1 MSRATARDEPR
12 AGADTGLVLP
22 APAAALL
29 EALRVVRLGVDPYR
43 LVLRQPWSS
52 ARGESY
58 RRQGWLLRLEVQGG
72 RCGWGDCAP
81 WPAAGTESPSRAAAA
96 LKVLAAGRGL
106 SLAGL
111 LARAPCR
118 GCVRFACETAV
129 LDVLGQVLGCPIRD
143 LLNPAASGRVA
154 VNAALGRLDAG
165 TPVRLGVAADQ
176 GYRTVKIKLGLRPM
190 AEELSR
196 LERLLQQCGSQVD
209 VRVDVNGAWSLR
221 YAARALRRCAQ
232 WPLEA
237 MEEPSD
243 AACMRVLARWQEGVI
258 FPLAADERLA
268 RLRHRPGAVRRWI
281 LKPSVHGLAD
291 TLRLVRRARTAG
303 VQVVFTSLLES
314 GIGLTAVA
322 QVAAALGCTDVAHGL
337 GTAAWLAQDTAPAP
351 VGEGG
356 TLALSEGPGLGV
368 RPYSRRR
375 WASVSSARGP
385 G

>member
-1 MSRATARDEPR
+1 M
-12 AGADTGLVLP
+12 
-22 APAAALL
+22 
-29 EALRVVRLGVDPYR
+29 
-43 LVLRQPWSS
+43 
-52 ARGESY
+52 
-58 RRQGWLLRLEVQGG
+58 
-72 RCGWGDCAP
+72 
-81 WPAAGTESPSRAAAA
+81 
-96 LKVLAAGRGL
+96 
-106 SLAGL
+106 
-111 LARAPCR
+111 
-118 GCVRFACETAV
+118 RFACETAV

-143 LLNPAASGRVA
+143 LLNPAASGWVA

-165 TPVRLGVAADQ
+165 TPARVGVAVDQ
-176 GYRTVKIKLGLRPM
+176 GYRTVKIKLGLCPM

-196 LERLLQQCGSQVD
+196 LERLLQQWGAQVD
-209 VRVDVNGAWSLR
+209 LRVDVNGAWSLR

-243 AACMRVLARWQEGVI
+243 AACMRVLARWQEGVT
-258 FPLAADERLA
+258 FPLAADEGLA
-268 RLRHRPGAVRRWI
+268 RLRHRPGAVRRWV
-281 LKPSVHGLAD
+281 LKPSVHGLAG

-322 QVAAALGCTDVAHGL
+322 QVAAALGTDAAHGL

-351 VGEGG
+351 VVEDG
-356 TLALSEGPGLGV
+356 TLTLSEGPGLGV
-368 RPYSRRR
+368 RPYPRRR